1 MSLIKHLGLAI
12 KNSYSRLLQKLN
24 ALKGSPQKIAK
35 GFATGV
41 AMSKWHCSNIRNNSR
56 KPVDISF
63 YLVFNSSHGILASR

>member
-41 AMSKWHCSNIRNNSR
+41 AMSFTPFVGFHILLSLVITKITKQNQENIA
-56 KPVDISF
+56 PLYTI
-63 YLVFNSSHGILASR
+63 